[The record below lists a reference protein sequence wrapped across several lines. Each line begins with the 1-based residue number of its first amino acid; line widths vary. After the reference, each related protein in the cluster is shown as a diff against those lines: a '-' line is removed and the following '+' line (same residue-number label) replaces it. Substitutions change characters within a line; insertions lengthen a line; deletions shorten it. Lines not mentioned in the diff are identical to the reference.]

1 MKKIALILSMFLLSS
16 CGLKE
21 SAPITE
27 YTLSL
32 SKVSA
37 VGSSNYKSK
46 TLKVYYPQSLKEK
59 LTSSINYSYSLSDR
73 GTYQNSHWS
82 NSIAKLIQGNIIEAL
97 DNSRIFKGVLPYA
110 STAAEDYRLEIEV
123 YDFSHHV
130 RGDASHSVIVMKF
143 SLIETDN
150 GKLKKTRRF
159 FYKVPTTSTDA
170 RGYVEATNV
179 AMSKLVRDLVQWLRY

>member
-1 MKKIALILSMFLLSS
+1 MKTIAVILVMFILSS

-27 YTLSL
+27 YSL
-32 SKVSA
+32 AVSKISPV
-37 VGSSNYKSK
+37 SSNRYKHQ

-82 NSIAKLIQGNIIEAL
+82 NSIAQLIQGNILEAL

-110 STAAEDYRLEIEV
+110 STAAEDYRLEIEI

-130 RGDASHSVIVMKF
+130 RGDASSSVIVMKF
-143 SLIETDN
+143 SLIETDS
-150 GKLKKTRRF
+150 GKLLRTRRF
-159 FYKVPTTSTDA
+159 FYKEPTTSTDA

-179 AMSKLVRDLVQWLRY
+179 AMSKLVRDLVQWLR